1 MKYKAIIFDM
11 DGTIIDS
18 ELIWQEAGHE
28 LIRRRNIHLSDE
40 QKKELRSRLH
50 GGALSD
56 SCRIIKEFT
65 GLPEPVAQLV
75 QEKVSIAHTL
85 YAQGIS
91 FIEGFLPF
99 HQKAQQMR
107 LKMAVATNGTADFVA
122 VTDKVLNLSKL
133 FGKHLY
139 NMAHVSRAKPA
150 PDVFLYAAQQLAVD
164 PKQCI
169 AIEDSAHGI
178 HAAKEAG
185 MFCIG
190 INTSK
195 TPEKLQQAHVVIDE
209 YHEIELGDILGGM
222 DNNLSPSSPFSFWR

>member
-11 DGTIIDS
+11 DGTIVDS

-28 LIRRRNIHLSDE
+28 LIRRRDIQLSDK

-56 SCRIIKEFT
+56 SCTIIKEFT
-65 GLPEPVAQLV
+65 GIPESVDQLI

-85 YAQGIS
+85 YAQGIN

-99 HQKAQQMR
+99 HQKAQQMH
-107 LKMAVATNGTADFVA
+107 LKMAIATNGTADFVA

-150 PDVFLYAAQQLAVD
+150 PDVFLYAANQLAVD
-164 PKQCI
+164 PEQCI

-195 TPEKLQQAHVVIDE
+195 TPEKLQQAHMVIDGF
-209 YHEIELGDILGGM
+209 HEIVLDELM
-222 DNNLSPSSPFSFWR
+222 K

>member
-11 DGTIIDS
+11 DGTIVDS

-28 LIRRRNIHLSDE
+28 LIRRRNIELSDK

-56 SCRIIKEFT
+56 SCTIIKEFAE
-65 GLPEPVAQLV
+65 LPEPVGQLI

-85 YAQGIS
+85 YAQGIN

-99 HQKAQQMR
+99 HKKAQQMQ
-107 LKMAVATNGTADFVA
+107 LKMAIATNGTADFVA
-122 VTDKVLNLSKL
+122 VTDKVLNLSRL

-150 PDVFLYAAQQLAVD
+150 PDVFLYAARQLAVD
-164 PKQCI
+164 PEQCI

-185 MFCIG
+185 MFCVG

-195 TPEKLQQAHVVIDE
+195 TPEKLQEAHVIVNE
-209 YHEIELGDILGGM
+209 YHEIGLEGIL
-222 DNNLSPSSPFSFWR
+222 SR